1 MVKNHRFEPKLTNN
15 NAKIGYKAT
24 KKGLKPICSCYQT
37 YAFNMA
43 LITVLNT
50 ILNTPKRFFEYP
62 KLFFEYPY

>member
-1 MVKNHRFEPKLTNN
+1 MVKNQEFEPKLTNK

-24 KKGLKPICSCYQT
+24 KKGLKPIFFWYQT

-50 ILNTPKRFFEYP
+50 SLNTPK
-62 KLFFEYPY
+62 

>member
-1 MVKNHRFEPKLTNN
+1 
-15 NAKIGYKAT
+15 
-24 KKGLKPICSCYQT
+24 
-37 YAFNMA
+37 MA